1 MILMSD
7 VKLLPGETLEDL
19 QFQGLRFIQKEGV
32 LKFGTDAVILSS
44 FIELRSGETLVDLCT
59 GSGIIPVLLSGRVR
73 AEILGVE
80 IQSEA
85 AALARRNAEL
95 NGLSNIRI
103 VEGDLKDIK
112 KHVRRADAVSV
123 NPPYDKPGTGDVSE
137 NKSLRIARHEVACT
151 LEDVVK
157 SAAGILQD
165 GGRFYMIHRAAR
177 LPEIIVKMKKYLL
190 EPKALRPVARRA
202 GEEPGY
208 ILIKGVKRGGEGLR
222 FLPPLHLFE
231 GGEYTPELK
240 KIYHLEG

>member
-73 AEILGVE
+73 AEMLGVE

-112 KHVRRADAVSV
+112 KYVRRADAVSV

-177 LPEIIVKMKKYLL
+177 LCEIIVKMKKYLL

-231 GGEYTPELK
+231 GEEYTPELK